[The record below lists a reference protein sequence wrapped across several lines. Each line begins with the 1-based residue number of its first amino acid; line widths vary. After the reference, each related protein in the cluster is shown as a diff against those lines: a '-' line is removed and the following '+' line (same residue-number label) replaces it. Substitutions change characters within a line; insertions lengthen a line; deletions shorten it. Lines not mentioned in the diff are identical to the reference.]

1 MKIKKIIIPL
11 GLSIILGY
19 ICGSVVYEIYKNKI
33 DIVLNENKIYM
44 LQSGAYSNIDSMKAN
59 ATNKNYIYFKE
70 DNLYKVII
78 GITKNEKNIE
88 KIKNIYEGE
97 TLIIKEYNLND
108 KVINDEIIKYDEKLN
123 KETEIEK
130 IKHIVTKMLELYKE
144 NKNITISQS

>member
-1 MKIKKIIIPL
+1 
-11 GLSIILGY
+11 
-19 ICGSVVYEIYKNKI
+19 
-33 DIVLNENKIYM
+33 
-44 LQSGAYSNIDSMKAN
+44 MKAN